1 MFMGA
6 YYAVIA
12 GYVSDSFPT
21 RIRYTGISM
30 AYQLSG
36 AIFGG
41 LTPLLGTVLAQKFS
55 GQWWPLALLFSAIS
69 LLSMLSVAFLAER
82 KPGAQPSHSAVRT

>member
-1 MFMGA
+1 
-6 YYAVIA
+6 
-12 GYVSDSFPT
+12 
-21 RIRYTGISM
+21 M

-41 LTPLLGTVLAQKFS
+41 LTPLLGTVLAENFK

-69 LLSMLSVAFLAER
+69 LLSLVSVLLL
-82 KPGAQPSHSAVRT
+82 GNVGQRTEQFQLKDQQA

>member
-1 MFMGA
+1 
-6 YYAVIA
+6 
-12 GYVSDSFPT
+12 
-21 RIRYTGISM
+21 M

-41 LTPLLGTVLAQKFS
+41 LTPLLGTVLAENFK

-69 LLSMLSVAFLAER
+69 LLSLVSVLLL
-82 KPGAQPSHSAVRT
+82 GNVGQRTEQLHLKDQQA